1 MKLKPHSSVNIDVG
15 DYIRIMCNKMSFYF
29 ARFKIPSQIIIVF
42 LFSEHDIGKDLACL
56 LANLDTGDK
65 VHMLSNILTKAEN
78 LQEFAET
85 KLLNLHHNLNVQRD
99 KLVSVKCINSLH
111 FIAVL
116 SKVLANLYK

>member
-1 MKLKPHSSVNIDVG
+1 MDG
-15 DYIRIMCNKMSFYF
+15 GRYFRITCNNVIFF
-29 ARFKIPSQIIIVF
+29 ARHKIPGQIIIVF

-99 KLVSVKCINSLH
+99 KMVSVKCIYLLN
-111 FIAVL
+111 FVEFFEF
-116 SKVLANLYK
+116 